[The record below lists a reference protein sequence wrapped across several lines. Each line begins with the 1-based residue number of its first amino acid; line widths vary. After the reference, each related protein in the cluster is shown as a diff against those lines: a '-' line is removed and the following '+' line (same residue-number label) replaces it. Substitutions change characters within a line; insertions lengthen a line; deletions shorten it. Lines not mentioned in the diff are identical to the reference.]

1 MYYPISF
8 CIGEVNSFSNAAS
21 VSLKLILLC
30 ISYPQLDSFQQTNA
44 SGRQT
49 DSDQNSQYD
58 NNYTC

>member
-21 VSLKLILLC
+21 VSLKPILLC